1 LWWNVKDEIM
11 KIGLYFGSFNP
22 VHVGHLIIA
31 NHIAYHS
38 SLDKV
43 WLVVSPRNP
52 FKDSE
57 QLLNEYDRLHLVGL
71 AVENEPRLQVSNI
84 EFSLPRPSYTIDTLT
99 YLQEKYPDTEFTII
113 MGSDGIQNIEKWKN
127 AETIL
132 NNYPILVYIRPG
144 FEKLPKLKGNISV
157 LEAPML
163 SISSTHI
170 RQCILNGKS
179 IRYLVPDLVLEEIER
194 SGYYLKKQRNK
205 LAKGN

>member
-1 LWWNVKDEIM
+1 M
-11 KIGLYFGSFNP
+11 KVGLYFGSFNP

-31 NHIAYHS
+31 NHMAYHS
-38 SLDKV
+38 NLDKV
-43 WLVVSPRNP
+43 WMVVSPRNP

-99 YLQEKYPDTEFTII
+99 YLQEKYPDTEFSII

-127 AETIL
+127 SEAIL
-132 NNYPILVYIRPG
+132 KNYPILVYIRPG
-144 FEKLPKLKGNISV
+144 FEKIPALNGNIAV
-157 LEAPML
+157 VEAPLL

-170 RQCILNGKS
+170 RQCIQNAKS
-179 IRYLVPDLVLEEIER
+179 IRYLVPDIVLEEIER
-194 SGYYLKKQRNK
+194 CGYYGKKQRK
-205 LAKGN
+205 TI

>member
-1 LWWNVKDEIM
+1 M
-11 KIGLYFGSFNP
+11 KVGLYFGSFNP

-38 SLDKV
+38 NLDKV
-43 WLVVSPRNP
+43 WMVVSPRNP

-99 YLQEKYPDTEFTII
+99 YLQEKYPDTEFSII
-113 MGSDGIQNIEKWKN
+113 MGSDGFQNIEKWKN

-132 NNYPILVYIRPG
+132 NSYPILVYIRPG
-144 FEKLPKLKGNISV
+144 FEKLPQLKGNISV
-157 LEAPML
+157 VEAPML
-163 SISSTHI
+163 SISSTHV
-170 RQCILNGKS
+170 RQCILSGKS

-194 SGYYLKKQRNK
+194 SGYYLKKVK
-205 LAKGN
+205 K